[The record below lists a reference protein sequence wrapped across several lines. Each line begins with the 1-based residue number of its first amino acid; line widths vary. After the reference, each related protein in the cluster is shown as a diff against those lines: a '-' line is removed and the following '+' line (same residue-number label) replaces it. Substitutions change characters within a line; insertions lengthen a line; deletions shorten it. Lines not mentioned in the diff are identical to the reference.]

1 MHVRTLDDVIQPYR
15 HLPGAIQ
22 TALIRVETHPT
33 FRGLTR
39 GSLKVLKALVTR
51 ASATNGAAMIRA
63 RMDRVA
69 DEAGV
74 STKTAQRAM
83 RTFFNVG
90 WVLPASEGRSEYG
103 VFESRRYTFSAALC
117 ELVHLP
123 TKGKPAAIFRQ
134 ETQMS
139 GGAIKTDLSLQKDQ
153 QEISIKNRNGEPP
166 TLPVAVNAIPEE
178 TGINPTGVCKLLG
191 IARQVGYQ
199 LEHVYAVAKPYL
211 VKIGASSPGRAYRYL
226 LTMLNNPRK
235 ADYAGKA
242 AQMLRA
248 AVPDQAKT
256 LADVARQCRFKRFVH
271 VSNGMQVRF
280 FDGTAE
286 VRRDA
291 ESVLYAGEQMQGLYR
306 GVASGNLREVL
317 E

>member
-1 MHVRTLDDVIQPYR
+1 MHVRTLDDVIQPYL
-15 HLPGAIQ
+15 HLPSAIQ

-33 FRGLTR
+33 FRGLTK
-39 GSLKVLKALVTR
+39 GSLQVLKALVTR

-83 RTFFNVG
+83 RAFFQIG
-90 WVLPASEGRSEYG
+90 WVLPASDGRSEYG

-117 ELVHLP
+117 DLVHLP
-123 TKGKPAAIFRQ
+123 TKGKPAAAFRH
-134 ETQMS
+134 ETEMS
-139 GGAIKTDLSLQKDQ
+139 SGAIRADLSLQKDQ
-153 QEISIKNRNGEPP
+153 QEISIKNRNGKAPA
-166 TLPVAVNAIPEE
+166 LPYAVKAMPAE
-178 TGINPTGVCKLLG
+178 TGINPTGICKLLG

-211 VKIGASSPGRAYRYL
+211 AKIGAGSPGRAYRYL
-226 LTMLNNPRK
+226 LAMLTNPRK

-242 AQMLRA
+242 AQVLRA
-248 AVPDQAKT
+248 ALPDQANTMAAIAK
-256 LADVARQCRFKRFVH
+256 QCRFKRYVH

-291 ESVLYAGEQMQGLYR
+291 DSVLYAGEQMQGLYR
-306 GVASGNLREVL
+306 GVASGNLREVI